1 MTITRTLLSLAL
13 LAFAVPLASCVTVK
27 PQQRAVLATPSCSRR
42 RPAGGSAAAHA
53 IDNREGSY
61 GGGGVAGGGCGCN

>member
-1 MTITRTLLSLAL
+1 MKTAIVL
-13 LAFAVPLASCVTVK
+13 VPLFVATAGCVTVK
-27 PQQRAVLATPSCSRR
+27 PQQRAVLADPIMQFVGD
-42 RPAGGSAAAHA
+42 PQASAQLRHA